1 MKAAFSIDP
10 SGSEIH
16 IWTLPIQASSR
27 VVATLERV
35 LTTDETDRA
44 SRFHFSHLSEAFVIA
59 RGALRYLLGRYLNR
73 NPAELRF
80 TYGDRGKP
88 TLAPPP
94 GIRFNLTH
102 SGNLAVIALTTGLEI
117 GVDVEQIRP
126 LPDMQSIADRSFCPE
141 EASEIMSLPQPERD
155 HAFYRCWTRKE
166 AYIKAIGDGL
176 SAPLDDFRVTVQP
189 NTPARFVHIEHD
201 ASAAQRWTL
210 HDLQVAAGYAA
221 ALAYHDQPRSLSM
234 FPITD
239 FADLI
244 AIP

>member
-16 IWTLPIQASSR
+16 IWIFPIKAPSR

-35 LTTDETDRA
+35 LTADETDRA
-44 SRFHFSHLSEAFVIA
+44 SRFHFSHLSESFVIA
-59 RGALRYLLGRYLNR
+59 HGALRYLLGRYLNR

-80 TYGDRGKP
+80 SYGDRGKP
-88 TLAPPP
+88 ALTPPS
-94 GIRFNLTH
+94 GIQFNLTH
-102 SGNLAVIALTTGLEI
+102 SGNLAVIALTSGREI
-117 GVDVEQIRP
+117 GVDVERIRP

-155 HAFYRCWTRKE
+155 HAFYCCWTRKE

-176 SAPLDDFRVTVQP
+176 SAPLDNFRVTVQP
-189 NTPARFVHIEHD
+189 NTPARFLHIEHN
-201 ASAAQRWTL
+201 ASAAEQWTL

-221 ALAYHDQPRSLSM
+221 ALAYQDRPRSLSL
-234 FPITD
+234 FQVSD
-239 FADLI
+239 FADLL
-244 AIP
+244 AMP

>member
-1 MKAAFSIDP
+1 M
-10 SGSEIH
+10 
-16 IWTLPIQASSR
+16 
-27 VVATLERV
+27 
-35 LTTDETDRA
+35 
-44 SRFHFSHLSEAFVIA
+44 
-59 RGALRYLLGRYLNR
+59 
-73 NPAELRF
+73 
-80 TYGDRGKP
+80 
-88 TLAPPP
+88 
-94 GIRFNLTH
+94 
-102 SGNLAVIALTTGLEI
+102 IALTTGLEI

-126 LPDMQSIADRSFCPE
+126 LPDMQSIADRSFRPE

-239 FADLI
+239 FADLMSQSR
-244 AIP
+244 AASPGMDTRPRMKPYRNRYFLPRPVQLANNEETYGYGDGHCDLG